1 MKFNLIKII
10 NHTNDFQR
18 EKHEF
23 RSGFQIGLFIANLFF
38 CLNDHK
44 ALSAAFRQCY
54 RFISIHL
61 IFALTFLEKTKRRI
75 QIAHW
80 IIYIEKRQ
88 PDVLMLFYHKIIL
101 TKKFHITYFIYRNSI
116 FIKHFDRCILLYF
129 KAKQCRASNSAE
141 NRTAIIFFV
150 QFAECVYTLY
160 FGVGWDRES
169 ERDIFESVW
178 WVKILKKEIINKGIH
193 LTLMH
198 YDKHLYVF
206 LA

>member
-38 CLNDHK
+38 CLNDHN
-44 ALSAAFRQCY
+44 ALKLFAKINLPSMSAISWSKMSAAFRQCY

-150 QFAECVYTLY
+150 
-160 FGVGWDRES
+160 
-169 ERDIFESVW
+169 
-178 WVKILKKEIINKGIH
+178 
-193 LTLMH
+193 
-198 YDKHLYVF
+198 
-206 LA
+206 